1 MNDSSADSST
11 FETASTVPSPSPVS
25 VSSTRQEYHWHWKG
39 KPVTIAYEVLGNG
52 RPILLLPAL
61 SSVST
66 RCEMRALA
74 ELLSHK
80 YQTIIPDWP
89 GFGESERRAFNYSPA
104 LFTAF
109 LSEFVQALFR
119 EPVVVIAAGHAGG
132 YVMQLAQRQPAPWS
146 WVVLTAPTWRGP
158 LPTAMGEHR
167 GVYRF
172 LKTLIYSP
180 ILGQILYLLNTLP
193 PFLRLM
199 YRRHVYTDRKNIT
212 RSLMRQKWRTT
223 QRRNARFASASF
235 VTGGLDTIRDR
246 EQWLSLFQPLPV
258 PVLMAI
264 GEQMP
269 PKSRAEVEILA
280 HFSSAQV
287 YRMPGSLGLHE
298 EYPGVLA
305 DGILPFLDKYLS

>member
-1 MNDSSADSST
+1 MNDSSA
-11 FETASTVPSPSPVS
+11 FETASTANPTTLLSIGG
-25 VSSTRQEYHWHWKG
+25 TLQEYHWRWKG
-39 KPVTIAYEVLGNG
+39 KPVTIAYEVLGEG
-52 RPILLLPAL
+52 QPILLLPAL

-66 RCEMRALA
+66 RAEMRELA

-80 YQTIIPDWP
+80 YQAIVVDWP

-104 LFTAF
+104 LLQSF
-109 LSEFVQALFR
+109 LSEFVQALFS
-119 EPVVVIAAGHAGG
+119 EPVVVIAAGHAAG
-132 YVMQLAQRQPAPWS
+132 YVMQMAQRRPAPWS

-172 LKTLIYSP
+172 LKSLIYSP

-199 YRRHVYTDRKNIT
+199 YRRHVYADRKNIT
-212 RSLMRQKWRTT
+212 RSLMRQKGRAAH
-223 QRRNARFASASF
+223 RRNARFASATF

-246 EQWLSLFQPLPV
+246 EEWLSLFQPLPV

-298 EYPGVLA
+298 EYPRVLA